1 MSPDGDTRAEESA
14 QSGPARFVIGK
25 ATIVIVAEYKTPIP
39 EAKAKGCAL
48 FTSTFRTTGPD
59 RFDLRTNLHS
69 RLNPRSRR

>member
-1 MSPDGDTRAEESA
+1 M
-14 QSGPARFVIGK
+14 IGK